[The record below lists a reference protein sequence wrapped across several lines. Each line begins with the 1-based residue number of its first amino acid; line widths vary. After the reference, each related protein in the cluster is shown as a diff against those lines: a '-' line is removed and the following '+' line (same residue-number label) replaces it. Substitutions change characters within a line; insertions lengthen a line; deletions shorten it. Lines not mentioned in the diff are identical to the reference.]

1 MTNPAASTRSDD
13 TASAWRTALVPPLL
27 YGIRVSAAVSLALF
41 VAFFLELDNP
51 SWAGTSAAIVCQ
63 PILGASLRKGFFRLI
78 GTVIGATMAVVLT
91 GVFPQNRAGYLV
103 GMALWAAGCAFTG
116 TLMRNFAAYAAMLS
130 GYTLAIIAGDS
141 ISAPD
146 QVFMLAVA
154 RASEISLGIVCATLV
169 MGLSDLGRSPG
180 KLAVALDSLSLEIRH
195 HFSDLLDK
203 AGGRM
208 PDGSS
213 LRRNLIKRVAGL
225 DPLIDQAIGE
235 APELRYRKGIL
246 SAAMSGLFAA
256 LSGWR
261 ITESHL
267 RGLPSSTARDEAGR
281 VAARLPAGWHS
292 AKAAGSDEAADRRDL
307 ATVRSLAELDTDT
320 VSQRLLADAAAR
332 VALGL
337 SAAANGLALLHDPAA
352 ARDPVHRPSVVVA
365 DHLPALVNA
374 IRVFVSIGAAILF
387 WILTEWPSGLTAITF
402 MAVTVLLLSPQQE
415 RSGPA
420 ALGFGLGTLLT
431 ACLAAIVNF
440 ALLPNHEGFLS
451 LALILSIVLIPLAAL
466 STVPALAPYLVAAS
480 MNFVPLVAPTNQ
492 ISFDTMAFANSA
504 LGIVGGCMAGAI
516 ALTVIPP
523 VPMRI
528 RADRLIGLTLRD
540 LRRIAAGR
548 RRLSAEA
555 WESRVYARLI
565 ALPEDIDPAYG
576 LRLVAAFSVGLQVIR
591 LKTLPDQPGRVGQD
605 IGESLHALA
614 AGDRSAMMAGLD
626 RLDRDAAAGGNDRVT
641 LRIRTAVQVI
651 RDVMPRH
658 GADFG
663 STTS

>member
-1 MTNPAASTRSDD
+1 MSNPAASTRSD
-13 TASAWRTALVPPLL
+13 TPAPAWGAALVPPLL
-27 YGIRVSAAVSLALF
+27 YGVRLSAAVCLALF

-91 GVFPQNRAGYLV
+91 GVFPQNRAGFLV
-103 GMALWAAGCAFTG
+103 GMALWAAGCAFAG

-141 ISAPD
+141 ISSPD
-146 QVFMLAVA
+146 QVFTLAVA

-180 KLAVALDSLSLEIRH
+180 KLAVALDSLGHEIRH
-195 HFSDLLDK
+195 HFTELLEN

-213 LRRNLIKRVAGL
+213 LRRALIKRVAGL
-225 DPLIDQAIGE
+225 DPMIDQAIGE
-235 APELRYRKGIL
+235 APELRYRKAIL
-246 SAAMSGLFAA
+246 GAAMSGLFAA

-261 ITESHL
+261 IVESHL
-267 RGLPSSTARDEAGR
+267 RGLPAGQAHEEAGR
-281 VAARLPAGWHS
+281 VAERLPPTWHS
-292 AKAAGSDEAADRRDL
+292 ATAGSDEAADRRDL
-307 ATVRSLAELDTDT
+307 ATVRSLADLDTDT

-352 ARDPVHRPSVVVA
+352 ARDSARRPSVAVA
-365 DHLPALVNA
+365 DALPALVNA

-451 LALILSIVLIPLAAL
+451 LALILGGVLIPLAAL
-466 STVPALAPYLVAAS
+466 STVPALAPYLVAAC
-480 MNFVPLVAPTNQ
+480 MNFVPLVAPSNE
-492 ISFDTMAFANSA
+492 ISFDTVAFANSA

-540 LRRIAAGR
+540 LRRMAAGR
-548 RRLSAEA
+548 RRLSAED
-555 WESRVYARLI
+555 WENRVYARLI
-565 ALPEDIDPAYG
+565 ALPEDVDPAYG
-576 LRLVAAFSVGLQVIR
+576 LRLVAALSVGLQVIR
-591 LKTLPDQPGRVGQD
+591 LKNLPDRPDRLGQD
-605 IGESLHALA
+605 IDETLRALA

-626 RLDRDAAAGGNDRVT
+626 RVDRSAAASASDRVT
-641 LRIRTAVQVI
+641 LRIRTAIQVI

-658 GADFG
+658 GGDFG

>member
-1 MTNPAASTRSDD
+1 MSNPAASTRSDD
-13 TASAWRTALVPPLL
+13 RAPAWGAALVPPLL
-27 YGIRVSAAVSLALF
+27 YGIRLSAAVSLALF
-41 VAFFLELDNP
+41 AAFFLQLDNP

-91 GVFPQNRAGYLV
+91 GVFPQNRAGFLV
-103 GMALWAAGCAFTG
+103 GMALWAACCAFAG

-141 ISAPD
+141 ISSPD
-146 QVFMLAVA
+146 QVFTLAVA

-180 KLAVALDSLSLEIRH
+180 KLVAALDSLGREIRH
-195 HFSDLLDK
+195 HVTELLK
-203 AGGRM
+203 NAGGRM

-213 LRRNLIKRVAGL
+213 LRRDLIKRVAGL
-225 DPLIDQAIGE
+225 DPMIDQAIGE
-235 APELRYRKGIL
+235 APELRYRKAIL
-246 SAAMSGLFAA
+246 GAAMSGLFAA

-261 ITESHL
+261 ILESHL
-267 RGLPSSTARDEAGR
+267 RGLPPDTAREEAAR
-281 VAARLPAGWHS
+281 VAERLPARWRS
-292 AKAAGSDEAADRRDL
+292 AAADGSDEAADRRDL
-307 ATVRSLAELDTDT
+307 ATVRRLAELDTDS

-337 SAAANGLALLHDPAA
+337 SAAANGVALLHDPAA
-352 ARDPVHRPSVVVA
+352 ARDPARRPSVAIA
-365 DHLPALVNA
+365 DALPALVNA

-431 ACLAAIVNF
+431 ACLAAVVNF
-440 ALLPNHEGFLS
+440 ALLPNHEGFLG
-451 LALILSIVLIPLAAL
+451 LALILSAVLIPLAAL

-480 MNFVPLVAPTNQ
+480 MNFVPLVAPSNQ
-492 ISFDTMAFANSA
+492 ISFDTVAFANSA

-540 LRRIAAGR
+540 LRRMAAGR

-565 ALPEDIDPAYG
+565 ALPEAVDPAYG
-576 LRLVAAFSVGLQVIR
+576 LRLVAALSVGLQVIR
-591 LKTLPDQPGRVGQD
+591 LKNLPDRPDRLGQD
-605 IGESLHALA
+605 IDETLRALA

-626 RLDRDAAAGGNDRVT
+626 RVDRAAAALATDRVT
-641 LRIRTAVQVI
+641 LRIRTAIQVI

-658 GADFG
+658 GGDFG

>member
-1 MTNPAASTRSDD
+1 MSNPAASTRSDD
-13 TASAWRTALVPPLL
+13 TAPAWGAALVPPLL
-27 YGIRVSAAVSLALF
+27 YGVRLATAVSLALF
-41 VAFFLELDNP
+41 VAFFLELENP
-51 SWAGTSAAIVCQ
+51 TWAGTSAAIVCQ

-91 GVFPQNRAGYLV
+91 GIFPQNRAGFLV
-103 GMALWAAGCAFTG
+103 GMALWAACCAFAG
-116 TLMRNFAAYAAMLS
+116 TLMRNFATYAAMLS

-169 MGLSDLGRSPG
+169 MGLSDLGRSSG
-180 KLAVALDSLSLEIRH
+180 KLAAALDRLGREIRY
-195 HFSDLLDK
+195 HFADLLEN
-203 AGGRM
+203 AGDRM
-208 PDGSS
+208 PDGSA
-213 LRRNLIKRVAGL
+213 LRRGLIKRVAGL

-235 APELRYRKGIL
+235 VPELRYRKAIL
-246 SAAMSGLFAA
+246 GAAMSGLFVA

-261 ITESHL
+261 IVESHL
-267 RGLPSSTARDEAGR
+267 RGLPAGTAHDEAGR
-281 VAARLPAGWHS
+281 VAERLPAGWS
-292 AKAAGSDEAADRRDL
+292 AATADGSDEAEDRRDL
-307 ATVRSLAELDTDT
+307 ASVRSLAELDTET

-337 SAAANGLALLHDPAA
+337 SAVANGLALLHDPAA
-352 ARDPVHRPSVVVA
+352 ARDPARRPSIAVA
-365 DHLPALVNA
+365 DILPALVNA
-374 IRVFVSIGAAILF
+374 IRVFVSVGVAILF
-387 WILTEWPSGLTAITF
+387 WILTEWPNGLTAITF

-415 RSGPA
+415 RSGQA
-420 ALGFGLGTLLT
+420 ALGFGLGTLLA
-431 ACLAAIVNF
+431 ACLAATVNF

-451 LALILSIVLIPLAAL
+451 LALILSAVLIPLAAL

-480 MNFVPLVAPTNQ
+480 MNFVPLVAPSNQ
-492 ISFDTMAFANSA
+492 ISFDTVAFANSA

-540 LRRIAAGR
+540 LRRMAAGR

-555 WESRVYARLI
+555 WENHVYARLI
-565 ALPEDIDPAYG
+565 ALPEDVDPAYG
-576 LRLVAAFSVGLQVIR
+576 LRLVAALSVGLQVIR
-591 LKTLPDQPGRVGQD
+591 LRDLSDQPGRLGQD
-605 IGESLHALA
+605 IGESLRALA
-614 AGDRSAMMAGLD
+614 AGDGFAMMAGFDRVDREAAAAAND
-626 RLDRDAAAGGNDRVT
+626 RLT

-658 GADFG
+658 GGDFG
-663 STTS
+663 RTES

>member
-1 MTNPAASTRSDD
+1 MTDPAASTRSDH
-13 TASAWRTALVPPLL
+13 TAPAWRAAMVPPLL
-27 YGIRVSAAVSLALF
+27 YGVRVAAAVSLALF

-91 GVFPQNRAGYLV
+91 GIFPQNRVGFLV
-103 GMALWAAGCAFTG
+103 GMALWAACCAFAG

-146 QVFMLAVA
+146 QVFTLAVA
-154 RASEISLGIVCATLV
+154 RASEISLGIVCATLI

-180 KLAVALDSLSLEIRH
+180 KLAAALDSLGHEIRY
-195 HFSDLLDK
+195 HFTDLLEN
-203 AGGRM
+203 AGGLM
-208 PDGSS
+208 PDGSR
-213 LRRNLIKRVAGL
+213 LRRDLIKQVAGL
-225 DPLIDQAIGE
+225 DPMIDQAIGE
-235 APELRYRKGIL
+235 APELRYRKAIL
-246 SAAMSGLFAA
+246 GAAMSGLFAA

-261 ITESHL
+261 IVESHL
-267 RGLPSSTARDEAGR
+267 RSLPAEAAHEEAGR
-281 VAARLPAGWHS
+281 VTERLPATWHS
-292 AKAAGSDEAADRRDL
+292 ATADGSDETADRLDL
-307 ATVRSLAELDTDT
+307 ATVRSLVELDTDT

-352 ARDPVHRPSVVVA
+352 ARDPARGPSVAVA
-365 DHLPALVNA
+365 DTLPALVNA

-415 RSGPA
+415 QSGPA

-451 LALILSIVLIPLAAL
+451 LALILSTVLIPLAAL
-466 STVPALAPYLVAAS
+466 STVPVLAPYLVAAS
-480 MNFVPLVAPTNQ
+480 MNFVPLVAPSNQ
-492 ISFDTMAFANSA
+492 ISFDTVAFANSA

-516 ALTVIPP
+516 ALSVIPP
-523 VPMRI
+523 VPIKI

-540 LRRIAAGR
+540 LRRMAAGR

-555 WESRVYARLI
+555 WESLVYARLV
-565 ALPEDIDPAYG
+565 ALPEDVDPAYG
-576 LRLVAAFSVGLQVIR
+576 LRLVAALSMGLQVIR
-591 LKTLPDQPGRVGQD
+591 LKTLPDQPGRLGQD
-605 IGESLHALA
+605 IDESLRALA
-614 AGDRSAMMAGLD
+614 ARDRSAMMAGFD
-626 RLDRDAAAGGNDRVT
+626 RVDRGAAALPNDRVT

-651 RDVMPRH
+651 REVMPRH

-663 STTS
+663 SMPS

>member
-1 MTNPAASTRSDD
+1 MSNPAASTRSDD
-13 TASAWRTALVPPLL
+13 DAPTWGAAVVPPLL
-27 YGIRVSAAVSLALF
+27 YGIRLSAAVSLALF

-91 GVFPQNRAGYLV
+91 GVFPQNRAGFLV
-103 GMALWAAGCAFTG
+103 GMALWAAGCAFAG

-141 ISAPD
+141 ISSPD
-146 QVFMLAVA
+146 QVFTLAVA

-180 KLAVALDSLSLEIRH
+180 KLAAALDSLGHEIRH
-195 HFSDLLDK
+195 HFTALLES

-208 PDGSS
+208 PDGSR
-213 LRRNLIKRVAGL
+213 LRRDLIKRVAGL
-225 DPLIDQAIGE
+225 DPMIDQAIGE
-235 APELRYRKGIL
+235 SPELRYRKPIL
-246 SAAMSGLFAA
+246 AAAMSGLFAA

-261 ITESHL
+261 IVESHL
-267 RGLPSSTARDEAGR
+267 RGLPAGTAREEAGR
-281 VAARLPAGWHS
+281 VAERLPATWHS
-292 AKAAGSDEAADRRDL
+292 ATEDGSDTAADRRDL
-307 ATVRSLAELDTDT
+307 AIVRSLAELDTAS
-320 VSQRLLADAAAR
+320 VSQRLLADTAAR

-337 SAAANGLALLHDPAA
+337 SAAANGLALLHDPGA
-352 ARDPVHRPSVVVA
+352 ARDPARRPDAAVA
-365 DHLPALVNA
+365 DVLPALVNA

-387 WILTEWPSGLTAITF
+387 WILTDWPSGLTAITF

-415 RSGPA
+415 RSGQA

-431 ACLAAIVNF
+431 ACLAAVVNF

-451 LALILSIVLIPLAAL
+451 LALILGAMLIPLAAL

-480 MNFVPLVAPTNQ
+480 MNFVPLVAPSNE
-492 ISFDTMAFANSA
+492 ISFDTVAFANSA

-540 LRRIAAGR
+540 LRRMAAGR
-548 RRLSAEA
+548 GRLSADA

-565 ALPEDIDPAYG
+565 ALPEDVDPAYG
-576 LRLVAAFSVGLQVIR
+576 LRLVAALSVGLQVIR
-591 LKTLPDQPGRVGQD
+591 LQTLPDRPDPLGQD
-605 IGESLHALA
+605 IDETLRALA
-614 AGDRSAMMAGLD
+614 AGDGFAMMAGLD
-626 RLDRDAAAGGNDRVT
+626 RIDRDAAAAANDRLT

-658 GADFG
+658 GVDFG